1 MNAISKSQFSTTR
14 LPADQRFDVWRE
26 SISALFDVTPPVR
39 AAMDGFDASLTSF
52 LLNDQIMFSRCE
64 TKAQRFERDSLRA
77 SKDGLDHFLIQTHLK
92 GGQEVRRGR
101 HHSEAAVGDLLIID
115 LAERHMAE
123 TSDFSHLTLVVPRP
137 LLAPYLRRPDSQQ
150 CRVLKGIDP
159 LTAMAVNHLKML
171 FSMSDG
177 LTEESAALSVE
188 PTLALMASALNG
200 SADDVENAAAA
211 AAASLLHRTKTE
223 IERNLAS
230 PDLSV
235 STLCSAVG
243 LSRAGLYRL
252 FAPYGGVRAYIQD
265 RRLRRAAAD
274 LVSPSQQQKYVYDIA
289 FNWGFASEAH
299 FSRAFKA
306 RFGMSPKDARD
317 LGRTGMHMETQMSD
331 TPQIGDRNYEIWL
344 SQTLKI

>member
-14 LPADQRFDVWRE
+14 LPTDQRFDIWRE

-39 AAMDGFDASLTSF
+39 AAADGFDASLTSF

-101 HHSEAAVGDLLIID
+101 HHSEADVGDLLIID
-115 LAERHMAE
+115 LAKRHVAE

-137 LLAPYLRRPDSQQ
+137 LLAPYLRRPDSQEG
-150 CRVLKGIDP
+150 RV
-159 LTAMAVNHLKML
+159 
-171 FSMSDG
+171 
-177 LTEESAALSVE
+177 
-188 PTLALMASALNG
+188 LNG

-211 AAASLLHRTKTE
+211 AASLLHRAKSE

-274 LVSPSQQQKYVYDIA
+274 LVSLRHHQKYVYDIA

-317 LGRTGMHMETQMSD
+317 LGRTGVDLDAQMSD
-331 TPQIGDRNYEIWL
+331 TPQIGDRDYEIWL
-344 SQTLKI
+344 SQTLKL